1 MFEMMLKSTL
11 YRLAFYVYTLPAIVL
26 WGITL
31 IGITVMTVREL
42 WLGRSKK
49 RKKRRRMV
57 RP

>member
-1 MFEMMLKSTL
+1 MIGMLFQDPWCK
-11 YRLAFYVYTLPAIVL
+11 LAFFVYAVPLSVL

-49 RKKRRRMV
+49 RKKRR
-57 RP
+57 